1 MVLYERF
8 VVLFSLNVTNFFMKW
23 TFLAWKKLLSR
34 KIDRGIRRRFYL
46 KHSGPPIRFVDEFT
60 KMHSGPPI
68 EFVVEFTKMHS
79 GPPIE
84 FVIEF
89 AKISSKIQCV
99 QLFYKH

>member
-1 MVLYERF
+1 MVFYEWF

-46 KHSGPPIRFVDEFT
+46 KHSGPPIKFVD
-60 KMHSGPPI
+60 
-68 EFVVEFTKMHS
+68 EFTKMHS